1 MAQARGEPDSAAPVE
16 DRIVDTAIEIAE
28 ARGWAGVRLVD
39 VAARLDMPASEMPV
53 YFRDLD
59 AVANAWFRRAWQAM
73 LAPKPEGFA
82 NWPAR
87 DRIERCLLDWFDQ
100 LASHHKVSAEMLG
113 GKLHLPHPHHWVP
126 MVFDLS
132 RTIHLLREAALLE
145 ARYGSRRA
153 NMEEVGLTW
162 LFLATLAV
170 WTRDPTAGQ
179 ARTRRFLRRRLR
191 EADRAMT
198 TIWGRGRPPGTP
210 AGA

>member
-1 MAQARGEPDSAAPVE
+1 
-16 DRIVDTAIEIAE
+16 
-28 ARGWAGVRLVD
+28 
-39 VAARLDMPASEMPV
+39 
-53 YFRDLD
+53 
-59 AVANAWFRRAWQAM
+59 
-73 LAPKPEGFA
+73 
-82 NWPAR
+82 
-87 DRIERCLLDWFDQ
+87 
-100 LASHHKVSAEMLG
+100 
-113 GKLHLPHPHHWVP
+113 